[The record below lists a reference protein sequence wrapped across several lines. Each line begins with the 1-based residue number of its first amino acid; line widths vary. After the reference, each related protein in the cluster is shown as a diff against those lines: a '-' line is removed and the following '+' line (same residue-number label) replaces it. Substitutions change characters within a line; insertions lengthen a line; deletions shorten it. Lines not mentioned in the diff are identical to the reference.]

1 VAYGTT
7 QAEGLEQQGAAL
19 RSRLL
24 YRTRGQGSRASGTTP
39 GILSTMAR
47 EQLRT
52 TVDQLRDELRS
63 GEPLDPGERDLLER
77 TLAEVGGL
85 LDSEAAL
92 SGEHGLVGSLRD
104 AAQRF
109 EESHPKLTLAIGAV
123 ADSLTRVGL

>member
-1 VAYGTT
+1 
-7 QAEGLEQQGAAL
+7 
-19 RSRLL
+19 
-24 YRTRGQGSRASGTTP
+24 
-39 GILSTMAR
+39 MAR